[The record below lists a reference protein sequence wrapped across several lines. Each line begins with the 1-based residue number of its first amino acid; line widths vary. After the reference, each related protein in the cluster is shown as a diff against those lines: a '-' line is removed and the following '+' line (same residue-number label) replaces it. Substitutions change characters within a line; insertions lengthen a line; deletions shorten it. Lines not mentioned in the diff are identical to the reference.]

1 MLLHA
6 RLVALCLAIW
16 RAMAPGLERQ
26 GDAQDVAEAIASAVV
41 ADAGNAPLTGSH
53 ALDAATLAL
62 YAARESGLHM
72 WPPAT
77 SWDASA
83 GVSCGVLQLPCSA
96 VRHSPLDAQV
106 RLWLR
111 LAHDGGLAALDSSP
125 TRAAHRER
133 HARALLAG
141 VLADPSLSW

>member
-41 ADAGNAPLTGSH
+41 AEADAAPLTGSH
-53 ALDAATLAL
+53 ALDAATVAL
-62 YAARESGLHM
+62 YAAMESGLHM
-72 WPPAT
+72 RPHPW

-83 GVSCGVLQLPCSA
+83 GVSCGILQLPCSA
-96 VRHSPLDAQV
+96 VRYSTLDEQV

-111 LAHDGGLAALDSSP
+111 LAREGGLPALDSSAS
-125 TRAAHRER
+125 RAAHRER
-133 HARALLAG
+133 RARSLLAG

>member
-1 MLLHA
+1 MT
-6 RLVALCLAIW
+6 
-16 RAMAPGLERQ
+16 PGLERQ

-53 ALDAATLAL
+53 ALDAATVAL

-72 WPPAT
+72 HPSPA

-83 GVSCGVLQLPCSA
+83 GVSCGILQLPCSA
-96 VRHSPLDAQV
+96 VRWAPLDEQV

-111 LAHDGGLAALDSSP
+111 LAREGGLAALDSSAS
-125 TRAAHRER
+125 RAAHREHR
-133 HARALLAG
+133 ARSLLAG